1 MAREVRCEGGN
12 GVLPVARS
20 AVPAGTQARLLL
32 TYIRLVEGGR
42 LRRRRWEFRPEHRV
56 GVGREAFVM
65 TAGYPARQD
74 LLARIERVRL
84 LELEEGIRRPVED
97 HGPDARASRRRVR
110 AEMLHNAGAG
120 DQRREDGDGSIQ
132 LDGRE
137 RVHGMGARGGEAAT
151 EGCGLGVGMQQHQRG
166 DELGTVAP
174 ARRRDGSQQNLAS
187 LRGNDTDAGAGG
199 DAFSASGGNAGG
211 HVGSNSDTHTHTHT
225 HSHTHGVL
233 GWLLDRVAE
242 GWARVRSAFGDG

>member
-1 MAREVRCEGGN
+1 
-12 GVLPVARS
+12 
-20 AVPAGTQARLLL
+20 
-32 TYIRLVEGGR
+32 
-42 LRRRRWEFRPEHRV
+42 
-56 GVGREAFVM
+56 M

-151 EGCGLGVGMQQHQRG
+151 EGCGLGVGVQQHQRG
-166 DELGTVAP
+166 DEMGTVAP
-174 ARRRDGSQQNLAS
+174 ARGSDGSQQNLAS
-187 LRGNDTDAGAGG
+187 LRGNDTDAGWAWGRVFG
-199 DAFSASGGNAGG
+199 FGWEYRWSCGLEFG
-211 HVGSNSDTHTHTHT
+211 HTHTHTHT
-225 HSHTHGVL
+225 FTHAWGV
-233 GWLLDRVAE
+233 GVVA
-242 GWARVRSAFGDG
+242 G

>member
-1 MAREVRCEGGN
+1 MSEMKPFSPKPPLKL
-12 GVLPVARS
+12 LPRGS
-20 AVPAGTQARLLL
+20 LR
-32 TYIRLVEGGR
+32 EGGR

-56 GVGREAFVM
+56 GVGREASVM

-120 DQRREDGDGSIQ
+120 DQRREDGSIQ

-137 RVHGMGARGGEAAT
+137 RVHGMGARGAEAAT
-151 EGCGLGVGMQQHQRG
+151 EGCGLGVGVQQHQRG
-166 DELGTVAP
+166 DEMGTVAP
-174 ARRRDGSQQNLAS
+174 ARGSDGSQQNLAS
-187 LRGNDTDAGAGG
+187 LRGNDTDAAAAGG
-199 DAFSASGGNAGG
+199 DASSASGGNAGG
-211 HVGSNSDTHTHTHT
+211 HVGSNSDTHTHTFT
-225 HSHTHGVL
+225 HAWGV
-233 GWLLDRVAE
+233 GVVA
-242 GWARVRSAFGDG
+242 G

>member
-1 MAREVRCEGGN
+1 MRVTLPAGRLVGQGAPAGRLGTDCLPTVHTTVQPSKPTAHQERVEGKAAAEARLHREMMAREVRCEGGN

-56 GVGREAFVM
+56 GVGREASVM
-65 TAGYPARQD
+65 TAGHPARQD

-97 HGPDARASRRRVR
+97 HGPDERASRRRVR

-151 EGCGLGVGMQQHQRG
+151 EGCGLGVGVQQHQRG
-166 DELGTVAP
+166 DEMGTVAP
-174 ARRRDGSQQNLAS
+174 AR
-187 LRGNDTDAGAGG
+187 GAPT
-199 DAFSASGGNAGG
+199 AANRTWQ
-211 HVGSNSDTHTHTHT
+211 V
-225 HSHTHGVL
+225 
-233 GWLLDRVAE
+233 
-242 GWARVRSAFGDG
+242 